1 MMVFF
6 LLLTV
11 SAYVLL
17 LKAPFFLK
25 RSLADACLEVVEE
38 DDGAIPA
45 GGAGRASRSLKRA
58 PIVWGGDAD
67 DTEFNDSNI
76 EAI

>member
-6 LLLTV
+6 LILTV
-11 SAYVLL
+11 SAYVLI

-38 DDGAIPA
+38 DE
-45 GGAGRASRSLKRA
+45 
-58 PIVWGGDAD
+58 
-67 DTEFNDSNI
+67 T
-76 EAI
+76 